1 MTGPRRVQ
9 LTVAALAAAS
19 AAACGNGGST
29 PAASGSTAPS
39 APQTSASTVPTAAA
53 TTTAPA
59 ASHDACLVVTK
70 ADVAAATGHAV
81 LTVSHEG
88 INCGFSLAGGG
99 DVHMKYESETLADE
113 KAGIEAGFKTTTTAV
128 SGIGDGAFSYHATI
142 FGIPTAGMI
151 AVRGR
156 WAANVAISGAGS
168 APAQVE
174 PLVKKLIAA
183 V

>member
-1 MTGPRRVQ
+1 MTGPRRVR
-9 LTVAALAAAS
+9 LAAAVLACVS
-19 AAACGNGGST
+19 AVACGNGGST

-39 APQTSASTVPTAAA
+39 APQTSAPTVPA
-53 TTTAPA
+53 TTAPA

-81 LTVSHEG
+81 LTVAHEG

-99 DVHMKYESETLADE
+99 DVHMKYETETLADE
-113 KAGIEAGFKTTTTAV
+113 KAGIESGFKTTTTAV

-142 FGIPTAGMI
+142 FGIPSAGMI

-156 WAANVAISGAGS
+156 WAANVAIAGAGS
-168 APAQVE
+168 TPAQVE